1 MRTKQKLT
9 KVCGQCLSGVGPWL
23 LPGVMKGRALSM
35 QYGSRETLQPHLPHS
50 STSMS
55 SLGVVE
61 ILQQGS
67 PPLLCYVHLV
77 F

>member
-1 MRTKQKLT
+1 MSLR
-9 KVCGQCLSGVGPWL
+9 VGPWL
-23 LPGVMKGRALSM
+23 LPRVVKGRACSM
-35 QYGSRETLQPHLPHS
+35 QYGSQETSQPRLPHAGT
-50 STSMS
+50 STS

-67 PPLLCYVHLV
+67 PPLLCYMHLV